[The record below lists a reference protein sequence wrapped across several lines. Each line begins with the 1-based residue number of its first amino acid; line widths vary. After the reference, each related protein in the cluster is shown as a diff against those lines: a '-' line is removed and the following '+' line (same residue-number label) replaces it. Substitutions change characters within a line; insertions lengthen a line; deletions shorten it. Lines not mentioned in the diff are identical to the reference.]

1 MNIIGFFKMLG
12 SKLKQVF
19 VIIHKII
26 PDEQIDAAIDYATE
40 AGKKF
45 VDNEEKRDY
54 VIMRLKNRF
63 GVPEYIA
70 RLLVELAVTH
80 LKNGIDKAGE
90 EGKKL

>member
-1 MNIIGFFKMLG
+1 MGVVDFLKTFG
-12 SKLKQVF
+12 SKFKSLFKV
-19 VIIHKII
+19 IHKII
-26 PDEQIDAAIDYATE
+26 PDEQLDAAIDYATD
-40 AGKKF
+40 AGKKY
-45 VDNEEKRDY
+45 VDDESRRNF

-80 LKNGIDKAGE
+80 LKHGLDKADE